1 MEKDPEIV
9 ARLGGEREHENR
21 RFRTFLK
28 MASPDLVRRVNTVAR
43 QAGEAAERQMDCT
56 ACAACCRDNL
66 IPMNDDE
73 IARLAARIG
82 LDREVFE
89 KRYLVRDDLDH
100 LPAIDAQPCPF
111 LRDNLCSVYEDRPE
125 ACKGYPY
132 VGGDLPSRMWGIIE
146 RAETCPIIFEM
157 LQQTK
162 AAVGFDRFPDR
173 RDK

>member
-1 MEKDPEIV
+1 MEKNPDIV
-9 ARLGGEREHENR
+9 ARLGDEREHENI

-28 MASPDLVRRVNTVAR
+28 MASHQLVQRVNEVAR
-43 QAGEAAERQMDCT
+43 QAGEEAARQMDCT

-66 IPMNDDE
+66 IPMSDE
-73 IARLAARIG
+73 EIVRLAARIG
-82 LDREVFE
+82 VDRDSFE
-89 KRYLVRDDLDH
+89 KQYLVRDDLDH
-100 LPAIDAQPCPF
+100 QPALDAQPCPF
-111 LRDNLCSVYEDRPE
+111 LLDNRCTVYEDRPD

-162 AAVGFDRFPDR
+162 LAIGFDRFSDR
-173 RDK
+173 QGR